1 MGIKNRSGKHFKLL
15 LYVVVA
21 VLVNVAGMTLFHRF
35 DLTQNKVFSISKA
48 SKKVVSTLSEPL
60 TVDVFFTR
68 NLPAP
73 YNGVERYL
81 HDLLDAY
88 ALAGN
93 RHFNYRFYDV
103 SPAGEASG
111 AKAADNRKLAENYGV
126 YPVQIQTV
134 ENDEIKVKN
143 AYMGLVLIHGD
154 SVDRIPAIT
163 STDGLEYKLTTAMQ
177 RLNHKVSTL
186 LALPKKIQVKMIL
199 SSSLKAVAPLIGVDG
214 LDALPGKVK
223 EAVTKLNAKN
233 YGKLAYSYLD
243 PSKDPSLAAKL
254 GQYHLM
260 HLKWPAVPA
269 RNLSAGDG
277 TIGLVISYGDKTA
290 TVPLLSVYRIP
301 IVGTHYELTDPSA
314 LAETINNQVD
324 TLIGINE
331 NLGYL
336 SGHGALD
343 FGRSSS
349 LSVLGGGS
357 TGNVSSFTGLASAN
371 YTLNPVHLDK
381 GGVPEDLKCLII
393 AHPTKPFS
401 DYELY
406 QIDQALMRGTN
417 LAIFL
422 DPFKQNASGNR
433 GYGQGPADQPNDT
446 GLEKLLKHYGVDIGH
461 SYVLDKNCYKQR
473 SRNRF
478 GATERAIYVAPLI
491 KSKFIN
497 RDPAFMKNIK
507 GLVTMKN
514 APVELDR
521 KKIKDNG
528 LKAQV
533 LFASS
538 ERSWEASGPSAL
550 NPLMAQP
557 PASDKAMKSYPLAC
571 LLEGNFPSY
580 FAGKPIPERTPV
592 DPKDK
597 SGPGAKPSAALS
609 GVKQSGSFIA
619 KGKPARIF
627 LVGTSA
633 LLTDNLLDAEGK
645 TPDATFVMNVI
656 DHLNHHDAVAVMR
669 GKVQSF
675 NPIGEQSVAT
685 RQTLKAVNI
694 VGLPLL
700 TVFFGL
706 FVWLRR
712 RGRKKRIQL
721 TFNGY
726 RG

>member
-1 MGIKNRSGKHFKLL
+1 MGIKNRTGKHFKLL
-15 LYVVVA
+15 LYLVIA
-21 VLVNVAGMTLFHRF
+21 ILVNVAGVTLFHRF
-35 DLTQNKVFSISKA
+35 DLTKNQVFSISPG

-111 AKAADNRKLAENYGV
+111 AKASDNRKLAENYGV

-186 LALPKKIQVKMIL
+186 LALPEKIQVKMVM
-199 SSSLKAVAPLIGVDG
+199 SSSLNAVAPLIGVDG
-214 LDALPGKVK
+214 LEALPGKVK

-233 YGKLAYSYLD
+233 YGKLAYTYLD
-243 PSKDPSLAAKL
+243 PSKDPALAAKL
-254 GQYHLM
+254 DQYHLV
-260 HLKWPAVPA
+260 HLKWPAVPD
-269 RNLSAGDG
+269 RNLAAGEG
-277 TIGLVISYGDKTA
+277 TIGLVITYRDKTA
-290 TVPLLSVYRIP
+290 TVPLLNVYRIP
-301 IVGTHYELTDPSA
+301 IIGTHYELTDLSA

-324 TLIGINE
+324 SLIGINE

-336 SGHGALD
+336 TGHGTLD
-343 FGRSSS
+343 FGHASS
-349 LSVLGGGS
+349 LAVLGGGS
-357 TGNVSSFTGLASAN
+357 TGNVSSFTGLASAD
-371 YTLNPVHLDK
+371 YTLKPVDLEK
-381 GGVPEDLKCLII
+381 EGVPDDLKCLII

-401 DYELY
+401 EYELY

-422 DPFKQNASGNR
+422 DPFKANAYGNR
-433 GYGQGPADQPNDT
+433 GYGQGPTSQPNDT
-446 GLEKLLKHYGVDIGH
+446 GLEKLLKHYGVDIGQ

-473 SRNRF
+473 SQNRF
-478 GATERAIYVAPLI
+478 GASERSIYVAPLI

-497 RDPAFMKNIK
+497 RGPSYMKNIK

-521 KKIKDNG
+521 KKIKENG

-533 LFASS
+533 LFSS
-538 ERSWEASGPSAL
+538 SDRSWEASGQTAF
-550 NPLMAQP
+550 NPLMASP
-557 PASDKAMKSYPLAC
+557 PASDKEMKSFPLAC
-571 LLEGNFPSY
+571 LLEGKFPSY
-580 FAGKPIPERTPV
+580 FAGKPIPEKTPA
-592 DPKDK
+592 DPKAKTDAA
-597 SGPGAKPSAALS
+597 AKPSAALP
-609 GVKQSGSFIA
+609 GVKESGNFIA
-619 KGKPARIF
+619 KGRQARIF

-633 LLTDNLLDAEGK
+633 LLTDNLLDAQGK

-656 DHLNHHDAVAVMR
+656 DHLNHHDAIAVMR

-675 NPIGEQSVAT
+675 NPIGDQSVAA

-694 VGLPLL
+694 AGLPLL
-700 TVFFGL
+700 TVLFGL
-706 FVWLRR
+706 FVWLKRR
-712 RGRKKRIQL
+712 ARKKRIQL